1 MSIPVL
7 RKRDPWGTLGKAIAH
22 GANEWA
28 THQKNLGSE
37 QRQEQS
43 QIRQEE
49 RQQNYQQQQQQ
60 QKQQL
65 EEKKKNALMESIKK
79 AYADP
84 RFKSEDPAERQSV
97 LYEYIA
103 PENPEVAH
111 QIATSNI
118 NMMKA
123 QQPKAPPGGVSA
135 QPVPPEVGQKISSV
149 LEMKKN
155 AKADELAQAF
165 DQAQIPRTYSNSY
178 IENRRRQDETNA
190 KNEVKQQNASREEKL
205 AFHKESK
212 EYDDEL
218 IKKTQVAKRQIDAIN
233 DIEKHLETGNVK
245 PGSAANVFKG
255 MGKIG
260 DKISKAL
267 LNEDQAAINASI
279 PQLLEGWKD
288 IFGVRLSDADLK
300 ILEDKLP
307 SISSSPESN
316 KAVLKI
322 LRKYA
327 DMNLLRS
334 RIANDI
340 TKENGDLRPL
350 GYARK
355 IEERFDE
362 MIKPVKI
369 INPNNGK
376 TIDIPAYQLEQAM
389 KKGAKLANE

>member
-1 MSIPVL
+1 MIQQLKGPRDLGGNLAKALHSGYKQAQEAHETEQGTI
-7 RKRDPWGTLGKAIAH
+7 RK
-22 GANEWA
+22 
-28 THQKNLGSE
+28 E
-37 QRQEQS
+37 QRQ
-43 QIRQEE
+43 ID
-49 RQQNYQQQQQQ
+49 Y
-60 QKQQL
+60 QKQA
-65 EEKKKNALMESIKK
+65 EEEKKNALTEAIKK

-84 RFKSEDPAERQSV
+84 RFKSDDLAEKQSV

-103 PENPEVAH
+103 PVNPQVAH

-118 NMMKA
+118 NLMKA

-135 QPVPPEVGQKISSV
+135 QPVPPEEGQKINKV
-149 LEMKKN
+149 LDTNKYS
-155 AKADELAQAF
+155 KADDLAQAF
-165 DQAQIPRTYSNSY
+165 DQAGVPRAFSNSY

-190 KNEVKQQNASREEKL
+190 KNELNQQNATREEKYNY
-205 AFHKESK
+205 HKESK
-212 EYDDEL
+212 EYSDEL
-218 IKKTQVAKRQIDAIN
+218 NKKNQVTKRQIDAIS
-233 DIEKHLETGNVK
+233 DIEKSLASGKVK
-245 PGSAANVFKG
+245 PSSAASIFKG

-267 LNEDQAAINASI
+267 ENEDQAKINASI

-307 SISSSPESN
+307 SIAKSVDAN

-327 DMNLLRS
+327 DMTLLRS
-334 RIANDI
+334 KIADDL
-340 TKENGDLRPL
+340 TKQNNDLRPL
-350 GYARK
+350 GFARK
-355 IEERFDE
+355 VEERFDE

-376 TIDIPAYQLEQAM
+376 TIDIPAYKLQDALDN
-389 KKGAKLANE
+389 GAKLANE